1 MILKYYELNKI
12 KLDNNFILFHGKNP
26 GLKIEEIHKINNKFK
41 SKITNYDEK
50 QILENKEEFFE
61 TILNKSLFDE
71 KKTIIIN
78 RVSDKFYSI
87 AQELNEKEISDILF
101 ILNAEILDKK
111 SKLRNFFEKS
121 KTKYISVAFYPDTN
135 ETLFKLASDFLN
147 KQEISLSRENINLL
161 LQNPIMI
168 EKI

>member
-61 TILNKSLFDE
+61 TILNRYLFDE
-71 KKTIIIN
+71 KRQLLLIEP
-78 RVSDKFYSI
+78 DKFYST
-87 AQELNEKEISDILF
+87 ELNEKEISDILF

-111 SKLRNFFEKS
+111 
-121 KTKYISVAFYPDTN
+121 
-135 ETLFKLASDFLN
+135 LN
-147 KQEISLSRENINLL
+147 CEIF
-161 LQNPIMI
+161 
-168 EKI
+168 

>member
-12 KLDNNFILFHGKNP
+12 KLDNNFILFHGKNS
-26 GLKIEEIHKINNKFK
+26 GLKIEEIQKINNKFK

-61 TILNKSLFDE
+61 TILNRSLFDE

-121 KTKYISVAFYPDTN
+121 K
-135 ETLFKLASDFLN
+135 
-147 KQEISLSRENINLL
+147 QNIYLL
-161 LQNPIMI
+161 HFIQIQMKPYSN
-168 EKI
+168 